1 MGSKRRPVGMVTYRL
16 APAAESDL
24 YRLWLYG
31 VQQWG
36 VEAADNYQRDL
47 HERFAAIAANPLQY
61 PAIDHIR
68 SGYRR
73 SVFRNNG
80 IYYRINVETVEIM
93 AIIGQQD
100 LDEWL

>member
-1 MGSKRRPVGMVTYRL
+1 MVTYRL

-36 VEAADNYQRDL
+36 IEAADNYQRDL
-47 HERFAAIAANPLQY
+47 HERFTAIAANPMQY

-73 SVFRNNG
+73 SVFRSNS
-80 IYYRINVETVEIM
+80 IYYRMDGETVEIM

-100 LDEWL
+100 LDERL